1 MNHRQN
7 KSIKNIGIVLRLS
20 YASGRELLHGISSF
34 ARANCHWSLRLLFT
48 EGSYG
53 SNSLVDDEKL
63 DGIITSEPLP
73 AEFLL
78 RHRNVP
84 LVVIG
89 ARAPWLGRRRRGLTF
104 VRNDDREIGRYAA
117 EYLLSLGKFQS
128 FGFVP
133 TNNPY
138 YCSILRRE
146 GFVAHLGKHGIQA
159 RNFKE
164 TPYSD
169 GSSEDIQALQSWLK
183 ATPKPAA
190 IMVVHDLRAT
200 HVLKAAENVNLN
212 RTSELAV
219 IGVDNDELL
228 CDFTRPQ
235 LTSIYPDH
243 IYEGKLAAR
252 ELLALLSNPLTGS
265 GGRTVKTDRKTIIE
279 RESCK
284 PINPGVQLASRA
296 MSIIQRDALKG
307 ISPKDVITEIGGSRR
322 LADLRFRECYG
333 KSMLEVILE
342 LRLDAVKHK
351 LETTTIPIRKILESC
366 GFNNES
372 NAKHFFKCRTGMTM
386 QNWRN
391 THQAEDLSMRPPRSH
406 LIRRRQGQGG
416 NKGVE

>member
-1 MNHRQN
+1 MSLRQN
-7 KSIKNIGIVLRLS
+7 RSIKNIGIVLRLS

-34 ARANCHWSLRLLFT
+34 ARANCHWSLRLLFV
-48 EGSYG
+48 EGSDG
-53 SNSLVDDEKL
+53 HKTIVNDERL

-73 AEFLL
+73 ASFLQ
-78 RHRNVP
+78 RHRNIP

-89 ARAPWLGRRRRGLTF
+89 AREPWLGRRRRGLTF
-104 VRNDDREIGRYAA
+104 VRNDDRDIGRCAA
-117 EYLLSLGKFQS
+117 EYLLSLGKFQA

-133 TNNPY
+133 TNIPY

-146 GFVAHLGKHGIQA
+146 GFAAHLAKHGIQA
-159 RNFKE
+159 GNFAE

-169 GSSEDIQALQSWLK
+169 GSSEDIQALQNWLK
-183 ATPKPAA
+183 TIPKPAA

-200 HVLKAAENVNLN
+200 HVLKAAENVDLN
-212 RTSELAV
+212 RSSKLAV

-228 CDFTRPQ
+228 CDFTSPQ

-243 IYEGKLAAR
+243 VYEGKLAAR
-252 ELLALLSNPLTGS
+252 ELLELLSSAKTTVCVK
-265 GGRTVKTDRKTIIE
+265 TVKTNRKTIVE
-279 RESCK
+279 RESTV
-284 PINPGVQLASRA
+284 PIAPGVHLASQA
-296 MSIIQRDALKG
+296 MTIIRRDALKG
-307 ISPKDVITEIGGSRR
+307 ISPKDVIAEIGGSRR

-372 NAKHFFKCRTGMTM
+372 NAKHLFKRRTGMTM
-386 QNWRN
+386 QNWRK
-391 THQAEDLSMRPPRSH
+391 TH
-406 LIRRRQGQGG
+406 
-416 NKGVE
+416 